1 MRIFDTLLGRK
12 LIEDLLGPANAEST
26 WWTDAIFRGL
36 QEGGLDELGA
46 ESDRAASTGVVTRE
60 LL

>member
-1 MRIFDTLLGRK
+1 MGIFDTLLGRM
-12 LIEDLLGPANAEST
+12 LIEDLLRPPNAEST

-46 ESDRAASTGVVTRE
+46 ESDRAASTGLVNGE